1 MRIAIA
7 GLGIG
12 GGAAAIALARSGHE
26 VTVFEQA
33 AAPGPVGAGFLLQ
46 PSGQDVMS
54 RLGLLAPVAARSWPI
69 RAFHA
74 GRAPARAL
82 VTLRYDRPGQ
92 DAYALGVERGVL
104 FETLHEAAV
113 TAGVRIVPGMRVTG
127 AMEKGAVIE
136 PLAGETS
143 LGAFDLI
150 VAADGARSTLRTTID
165 PHASIRMSPHAALW
179 ALGEV
184 EADNES
190 RLWQETRGTR
200 ILAGV
205 LPVGP
210 RRAAFFWGIRADRVD
225 DLLAGS
231 FDDFVNRVGAVH
243 PSAVPVIRSIG
254 SLDRLMVARYGYA
267 LLRRPY
273 RGRVVAIGDAAHATS
288 PHLGQGA
295 NLALLDAEALADALA
310 SEGPLGQRLEAY
322 ARRRR
327 WQTRRYALLSRGLS
341 PFFQSDMAWLGPPR
355 DMALPVM
362 TAVPPLRAWMER
374 VLAGWG

>member
-1 MRIAIA
+1 MC
-7 GLGIG
+7 
-12 GGAAAIALARSGHE
+12 S
-26 VTVFEQA
+26 
-33 AAPGPVGAGFLLQ
+33 
-46 PSGQDVMS
+46 S
-54 RLGLLAPVAARSWPI
+54 
-69 RAFHA
+69 
-74 GRAPARAL
+74 
-82 VTLRYDRPGQ
+82 
-92 DAYALGVERGVL
+92 
-104 FETLHEAAV
+104 
-113 TAGVRIVPGMRVTG
+113 
-127 AMEKGAVIE
+127 
-136 PLAGETS
+136 
-143 LGAFDLI
+143 DL
-150 VAADGARSTLRTTID
+150 
-165 PHASIRMSPHAALW
+165 
-179 ALGEV
+179 
-184 EADNES
+184 
-190 RLWQETRGTR
+190 
-200 ILAGV
+200 
-205 LPVGP
+205 
-210 RRAAFFWGIRADRVD
+210 
-225 DLLAGS
+225 
-231 FDDFVNRVGAVH
+231 NRVGAVH

-310 SEGPLGQRLEAY
+310 SEGPLGPRLEAY